1 MPRIPTEPGP
11 TEDRPA
17 DDSPATDQP
26 AGDRP
31 AGEDPATDRPAGEAP
46 AGVLDAYFRISARGS
61 TVANELRGGL
71 TTFMAMAYII
81 LLNPLIL
88 SGADATGAKLDHA
101 ALTTATA
108 LAAAVTTVLMG
119 LVGNVPLALAAGL
132 SVSGAVSAL
141 VVPHTTW
148 AQAMGLCVVYGLLI
162 VLLVVSG
169 LRERIMNGIPLP
181 LKHAIT
187 IGIGLF
193 VTVIG
198 LQKSGFLHTGGP
210 TPLSLGPA
218 GELTGWPVLVF
229 CVTLLAVFVLMA
241 RGVRGAILIGVAGG
255 TVLAMVVN
263 RVAHVPAGAWRNSVP
278 VWPGSPVSAPD
289 FSLFGRVDL
298 FGAFGGHGMGAISA
312 SVAVFTLVLAGF
324 FDAMATIVG
333 VGTEAG
339 LADRR
344 GRMPGLSR
352 ALFVDG
358 AGGAV
363 GGLAGASGQTV
374 FVESATG
381 VGDGART
388 GLAST
393 VTGALFALM
402 LFFSPVAGIV
412 PVEVASAALVVIGSM
427 MMGQARHVDWSDR
440 EVAVPAFL
448 TCVLMPFT
456 YSITAGVAAGVV
468 SYTVIKAGVGRRREP
483 GPLMWI
489 LTAVFLVY
497 FAISPVRSW
506 LGVH

>member
-1 MPRIPTEPGP
+1 MTRIPTEPG
-11 TEDRPA
+11 TTADRPIEA
-17 DDSPATDQP
+17 DEATGNDAPTSPP
-26 AGDRP
+26 A
-31 AGEDPATDRPAGEAP
+31 AP
-46 AGVLDAYFRISARGS
+46 RNALDAYFKISARGS
-61 TVANELRGGL
+61 TLANELRGGL

-88 SGADATGAKLDHA
+88 SGADVTGVKLDHA

-108 LAAAVTTVLMG
+108 LAAAVTTILMG
-119 LVGNVPLALAAGL
+119 VVGNVPLALAAGL

-148 AQAMGLCVVYGLLI
+148 PQAMGLCVIYGLLI

-169 LRERIMNGIPLP
+169 LREKIMNGIPLP

-198 LQKSGFLHTGGP
+198 LFKAGFMHTGGP

-229 CVTLLAVFVLMA
+229 CLTLLAIFVLMA
-241 RGVRGAILIGVAGG
+241 RNVRGAILIGIAGG
-255 TVLAMVVN
+255 TVVAMIVNKLAD
-263 RVAHVPAGAWRNSVP
+263 VPAEAWRNSAP
-278 VWPGSPVSAPD
+278 VWPGSPVAAPD
-289 FSLFGRVDL
+289 FSLFGDVDL
-298 FGAFGGHGMGAISA
+298 FGAFGGQGLGAISA

-324 FDAMATIVG
+324 FDAMATIIG

-339 LADRR
+339 LADKR
-344 GRMPGLSR
+344 GRMPGLSK
-352 ALFVDG
+352 ALFIDG

-402 LFFSPVAGIV
+402 LFFSPLAAIV

-427 MMGQARHVDWSDR
+427 MMSQARHIDWSDR
-440 EVAVPAFL
+440 EVAIPAFL
-448 TCVLMPFT
+448 TCTLMPFT
-456 YSITAGVAAGVV
+456 YSITAGVAAGVI
-468 SYTVIKAGVGRRREP
+468 SYTVIKAGRGRWREP
-483 GPLMWI
+483 GALMWI
-489 LTAVFLVY
+489 LTGVFVVY
-497 FAISPVRSW
+497 FALGPVKSW

>member
-1 MPRIPTEPGP
+1 MPRIPTEPGT
-11 TEDRPA
+11 TEADRPA
-17 DDSPATDQP
+17 VDETHPSSPAP
-26 AGDRP
+26 RP
-31 AGEDPATDRPAGEAP
+31 NGA
-46 AGVLDAYFRISARGS
+46 LDAYFKVSARGS
-61 TVANELRGGL
+61 TIANELRGGL

-88 SGADATGAKLDHA
+88 SGADVNGVKLDHA

-108 LAAAVTTVLMG
+108 LAAAVTTIVMG
-119 LVGNVPLALAAGL
+119 VVGNVPLALAAGL

-148 AQAMGLCVVYGLLI
+148 PQAMGLCVIYGLLI

-169 LRERIMNGIPLP
+169 LREKIMNGIPLP

-193 VTVIG
+193 VSIIG
-198 LQKSGFLHTGGP
+198 LYKAGFVHTGGP
-210 TPLSLGPA
+210 TALSLGPV
-218 GELTGWPVLVF
+218 GELTGWPVAIF
-229 CVTLLAVFVLMA
+229 CVTLLAIFVLMA
-241 RGVRGAILIGVAGG
+241 RGVRGAILIGIAGG
-255 TVLAMVVN
+255 TVLAMIVN
-263 RVAHVPAGAWRNSVP
+263 QVADVPASAWKNSVP

-289 FSLFGRVDL
+289 FSLFGHVDL

-324 FDAMATIVG
+324 FDAMATIIG

-339 LADRR
+339 LADKQ
-344 GRMPGLSR
+344 GRMPGLSK
-352 ALFVDG
+352 ALFIDG

-388 GLAST
+388 GLASA
-393 VTGALFALM
+393 VTGGLFALM
-402 LFFSPVAGIV
+402 LFFSPLAGIV

-427 MMGQARHVDWSDR
+427 MMSQARHIDWSDR
-440 EVAVPAFL
+440 EVAIPAFL

-468 SYTVIKAGVGRRREP
+468 SYTVIKAGQGKWREP
-483 GPLMWI
+483 GLLMWI
-489 LTAVFLVY
+489 LTGVFVLY
-497 FAISPVRSW
+497 FALSPIKSW

>member
-1 MPRIPTEPGP
+1 MTRIPTEPGT
-11 TEDRPA
+11 TEADRPTG
-17 DDSPATDQP
+17 DETHPSPP
-26 AGDRP
+26 APGP
-31 AGEDPATDRPAGEAP
+31 KGA
-46 AGVLDAYFRISARGS
+46 LDAYFKISARGS
-61 TVANELRGGL
+61 TLANELRGGV

-88 SGADATGAKLDHA
+88 SGADVTGVKLDHA

-108 LAAAVTTVLMG
+108 LAAAVTTILMG

-141 VVPHTTW
+141 VVPHTSGS
-148 AQAMGLCVVYGLLI
+148 QAMGLCVIYGLLI

-169 LRERIMNGIPLP
+169 LREKIMNGIPLP

-198 LQKSGFLHTGGP
+198 LYKAGFVHTGGP
-210 TPLSLGPA
+210 TPLSLGPF
-218 GELTGWPVLVF
+218 GELSGWPVLIF
-229 CVTLLAVFVLMA
+229 CLTLLTIFVLMA
-241 RGVRGAILIGVAGG
+241 RGVRGAILIGIAGG
-255 TVLAMVVN
+255 TVVAMAVDKL
-263 RVAHVPAGAWRNSVP
+263 AHVPAKAWANSVP
-278 VWPGSPVSAPD
+278 VWPGSPVAAPD
-289 FSLFGRVDL
+289 FSLFGHVDL
-298 FGAFGGHGMGAISA
+298 FGAFGGRGMGAISA

-324 FDAMATIVG
+324 FDAMATIIG

-339 LADRR
+339 LADRQ
-344 GRMPGLSR
+344 GRMPGLSK

-358 AGGAV
+358 AGGAI

-402 LFFSPVAGIV
+402 LFFSPLAGIV

-427 MMGQARHVDWSDR
+427 MMSQARHIDWSDR
-440 EVAVPAFL
+440 EVAIPAFL
-448 TCVLMPFT
+448 TSVLMPFT
-456 YSITAGVAAGVV
+456 YSITAGVAAGVI
-468 SYTVIKAGVGRRREP
+468 SYSVIKAGQGKWREP
-483 GPLMWI
+483 GLLMWI
-489 LTAVFLVY
+489 LTGVFVLY
-497 FAISPVRSW
+497 FALSPIKSW

>member
-1 MPRIPTEPGP
+1 MTRIPTEPGT
-11 TEDRPA
+11 TEADRPTG
-17 DDSPATDQP
+17 DETHPSPP
-26 AGDRP
+26 APGP
-31 AGEDPATDRPAGEAP
+31 KGA
-46 AGVLDAYFRISARGS
+46 LDAYFKISARGS
-61 TVANELRGGL
+61 TLANELRGGV

-88 SGADATGAKLDHA
+88 SGADVTGVKLDHA

-108 LAAAVTTVLMG
+108 LAAAVTTILMG

-148 AQAMGLCVVYGLLI
+148 SQAMGLCVIYGLLI

-169 LRERIMNGIPLP
+169 LREKIMNGIPLP

-198 LQKSGFLHTGGP
+198 LYKAGFVHTGGP
-210 TPLSLGPA
+210 TPLSLGPF
-218 GELTGWPVLVF
+218 GELSGWPVLIF
-229 CVTLLAVFVLMA
+229 CLTLLTIFVLMA
-241 RGVRGAILIGVAGG
+241 RGVRGAILIGIAGG
-255 TVLAMVVN
+255 TVVAMVAN
-263 RVAHVPAGAWRNSVP
+263 KLAHVPAKAWANSVP
-278 VWPGSPVSAPD
+278 VWPGSPVAAPD
-289 FSLFGRVDL
+289 FSLFGHVDL
-298 FGAFGGHGMGAISA
+298 FGAFGGRGMGAISA

-324 FDAMATIVG
+324 FDAMATIIG

-339 LADRR
+339 LADRQ
-344 GRMPGLSR
+344 GRMPGLSK
-352 ALFVDG
+352 ALFIDG
-358 AGGAV
+358 AGGAI

-402 LFFSPVAGIV
+402 LFFSPLAGIV

-427 MMGQARHVDWSDR
+427 MMSQARHIDWSDR
-440 EVAVPAFL
+440 EVAIPAFL
-448 TCVLMPFT
+448 TSVLMPFT
-456 YSITAGVAAGVV
+456 YSITAGVAAGVI
-468 SYTVIKAGVGRRREP
+468 SYSVIKAGQGKWREP
-483 GPLMWI
+483 GLLMWV
-489 LTAVFLVY
+489 LTGVFVLY
-497 FAISPVRSW
+497 FALSPIKSW
-506 LGVH
+506 LGVQ

>member
-1 MPRIPTEPGP
+1 MTRIPTEPG
-11 TEDRPA
+11 TTDG
-17 DDSPATDQP
+17 PATDDALTP
-26 AGDRP
+26 SA
-31 AGEDPATDRPAGEAP
+31 ATPRKNP
-46 AGVLDAYFRISARGS
+46 LDTYFRISARGS
-61 TVANELRGGL
+61 SLGNELRGGL
-71 TTFMAMAYII
+71 TTFMAMAYIV
-81 LLNPLIL
+81 LLNPVIL
-88 SGADATGAKLDHA
+88 SGADVNGLKLDHA
-101 ALTTATA
+101 QLTTATA
-108 LAAAVTTVLMG
+108 LAAAVTTILMG
-119 LVGNVPLALAAGL
+119 VVGNVPLALAAGL
-132 SVSGAVSAL
+132 SVSGAISAL

-148 AQAMGLCVVYGLLI
+148 PQAMGLCVVYGLLI

-169 LRERIMNGIPLP
+169 LREKIMNGIPLP

-198 LQKSGFLHTGGP
+198 LYKAGFVHTGGP
-210 TPLSLGPA
+210 TPLSLGPY
-218 GELTGWPVLVF
+218 GELAGWPVLVF
-229 CVTLLAVFVLMA
+229 ALTLLTIFVLLA
-241 RGVRGAILIGVAGG
+241 RKVRGAILIGIAGG
-255 TVLAMVVN
+255 TVLAVVVDA
-263 RVAHVPAGAWRNSVP
+263 VADLPARTWSSSAP

-289 FSLFGRVDL
+289 FGLFGHVDL
-298 FGAFGGHGMGAISA
+298 FGAFSGQGMGAISA

-324 FDAMATIVG
+324 FDAMATIIG

-339 LADRR
+339 LADGK
-344 GRMPGLSR
+344 GRMPGLSK
-352 ALFVDG
+352 ALLVDG

-393 VTGALFALM
+393 VTGLLFAAM
-402 LFFSPVAGIV
+402 LFLSPVAAIV

-427 MMGQARHVDWSDR
+427 MMSQARHIDWADR

-456 YSITAGVAAGVV
+456 YSITAGVAAGVI
-468 SYTVIKAGVGRRREP
+468 SYTVIRAGAGKWREP

-489 LTAVFLVY
+489 LTALFTVY
-497 FAISPVRSW
+497 FALTPVKAW

>member
-1 MPRIPTEPGP
+1 MPRIPTEPGS
-11 TEDRPA
+11 TAA
-17 DDSPATDQP
+17 DGP
-26 AGDRP
+26 AGDETHLSPP
-31 AGEDPATDRPAGEAP
+31 ASDPASTSSPDPTPDLTVHQRRQK
-46 AGVLDAYFRISARGS
+46 GVLDSYFRISARGS
-61 TVANELRGGL
+61 TLADELRGGL

-88 SGADATGAKLDHA
+88 SGPDVNGVKLDHA

-119 LVGNVPLALAAGL
+119 LVGNVPLAMAAGL

-148 AQAMGLCVVYGLLI
+148 PQAMGLCVIYGLLI

-198 LQKSGFLHTGGP
+198 LHKAGFVHTGGP

-229 CVTLLAVFVLMA
+229 CVTLLAIFVLMA
-241 RGVRGAILIGVAGG
+241 RGVRGAILIGIAGG
-255 TVLAMVVN
+255 TILAMVVTG
-263 RVAHVPAGAWRNSVP
+263 AGHVPADAWRDSAP

-289 FSLFGRVDL
+289 FSLFGHVDL
-298 FGAFGGHGMGAISA
+298 FGAFGGRRMGAISA

-324 FDAMATIVG
+324 FDAMATIIG

-339 LADRR
+339 LADDR

-352 ALFVDG
+352 ALFIDG

-388 GLAST
+388 GLAPT

-402 LFFSPVAGIV
+402 LFFSPLAGVV

-427 MMGQARHVDWSDR
+427 MMSQARHIDWADR

-468 SYTVIKAGVGRRREP
+468 SYTVIKAGRGGWREP

-489 LTAVFLVY
+489 LTAVFVAY
-497 FAISPVRSW
+497 FA
-506 LGVH
+506 L

>member
-1 MPRIPTEPGP
+1 MTRIPTEPGT
-11 TEDRPA
+11 TEADRPTG
-17 DDSPATDQP
+17 DETHPSPP
-26 AGDRP
+26 APGP
-31 AGEDPATDRPAGEAP
+31 KGA
-46 AGVLDAYFRISARGS
+46 LDAYFKISARGS
-61 TVANELRGGL
+61 TVANELRGGV

-88 SGADATGAKLDHA
+88 GGADVTGVKLDHA

-108 LAAAVTTVLMG
+108 LAAAVTTILMG

-148 AQAMGLCVVYGLLI
+148 SQAMGLCVIYGLLI

-169 LRERIMNGIPLP
+169 LREKIMNGIPLP

-198 LQKSGFLHTGGP
+198 LYKAGFVHTGGP
-210 TPLSLGPA
+210 TPLSLGPF
-218 GELTGWPVLVF
+218 GELSGWPVLIF
-229 CVTLLAVFVLMA
+229 CLTLLTIFVLMA
-241 RGVRGAILIGVAGG
+241 RGVRGAILIGIAGG
-255 TVLAMVVN
+255 TVVAMVVDKL
-263 RVAHVPAGAWRNSVP
+263 AHVPAKAWANSVP
-278 VWPGSPVSAPD
+278 VWPGSPVAAPD
-289 FSLFGRVDL
+289 FSLFGHVDL
-298 FGAFGGHGMGAISA
+298 FGAFGGRGMGAISA

-324 FDAMATIVG
+324 FDAMATILG

-339 LADRR
+339 LADRQ
-344 GRMPGLSR
+344 GRMPGLSK

-358 AGGAV
+358 AGGAI

-402 LFFSPVAGIV
+402 LFFSPLAGIV

-427 MMGQARHVDWSDR
+427 MMSQARHIDWSDR
-440 EVAVPAFL
+440 EVAIPAFL
-448 TCVLMPFT
+448 TSVLMPFT
-456 YSITAGVAAGVV
+456 YSITAGVAAGVI
-468 SYTVIKAGVGRRREP
+468 SYSVIKAGQGKWREP
-483 GPLMWI
+483 GLLMWI
-489 LTAVFLVY
+489 LTGVFVLY
-497 FAISPVRSW
+497 FALSPIKSW